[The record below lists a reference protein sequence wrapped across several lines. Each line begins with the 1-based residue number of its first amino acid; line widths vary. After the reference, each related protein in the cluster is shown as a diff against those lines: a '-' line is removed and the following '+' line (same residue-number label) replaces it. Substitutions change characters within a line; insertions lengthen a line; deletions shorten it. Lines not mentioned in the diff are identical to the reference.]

1 MHLLPRSC
9 VLLLL
14 QGSIALL
21 VFCAPEEPGKGA
33 DPGEP
38 RARGRAPK
46 LRELLSPKPLPG
58 LSPAPPQNRTLLG
71 PGSGSRE
78 LGAAPVNRP
87 GLELGAAPVNRAGLE
102 LGAAP
107 VNRAGLELGAA
118 PVNRAGLELGAAPVN
133 RPGPELG
140 PRAQRDPRP
149 APGRLQKLFGW
160 GDFYSNIKT
169 VKLNLLITGKV
180 VDHGNGSVNVF
191 FQHNS
196 TGHGNISVS
205 LVPPTKAVQFDLEQQ
220 IFIEAKESK
229 VFNCRVESEQ
239 VARAR
244 KTSLCTFDPAKT
256 CSQEHTQSRAA
267 WLCSQPFRAVC
278 VYITFYSSDYRLVQK
293 VCPDYNAHSQRPY
306 FPSG

>member
-1 MHLLPRSC
+1 MHLPRSC

-14 QGSIALL
+14 PGSIALL
-21 VFCAPEEPGKGA
+21 VFCAPEELA

-38 RARGRAPK
+38 RARGTAPGPK
-46 LRELLSPKPLPG
+46 LRELLLPKPLPR
-58 LSPAPPQNRTLLG
+58 LSPAPPQNRTPAG

-78 LGAAPVNRP
+78 LGAARE
-87 GLELGAAPVNRAGLE
+87 GRAG
-102 LGAAP
+102 
-107 VNRAGLELGAA
+107 RD
-118 PVNRAGLELGAAPVN
+118 
-133 RPGPELG
+133 LG
-140 PRAQRDPRP
+140 PRA
-149 APGRLQKLFGW
+149 APGGLQKLFGW

-205 LVPPTKAVQFDLEQQ
+205 LVPPSKAVQFDLEQQ

-267 WLCSQPFRAVC
+267 WLCSQPFRALC

-293 VCPDYNAHSQRPY
+293 VCPDYNAHSRRPY

>member
-1 MHLLPRSC
+1 MHLPRSC
-9 VLLLL
+9 VLLLLL

-21 VFCAPEEPGKGA
+21 VFCAPEEPEKGA

-58 LSPAPPQNRTLLG
+58 LSPAPQQNRTLPG

-87 GLELGAAPVNRAGLE
+87 GWDPGAAPVNRPGWDPGAAPVNRA
-102 LGAAP
+102 
-107 VNRAGLELGAA
+107 
-118 PVNRAGLELGAAPVN
+118 
-133 RPGPELG
+133 GPELG

-293 VCPDYNAHSQRPY
+293 VCPDYSKHSQRPY

>member
-1 MHLLPRSC
+1 MPGAARLGDPPFPSLTPEEKGGKDGKRRKIPAKPSPNRSHGEGGGAGWKMHLPRSC

-21 VFCAPEEPGKGA
+21 VLCAPEESGTGA

-38 RARGRAPK
+38 RGRGGAPGPE
-46 LRELLSPKPLPG
+46 LRELLPPKPLPSPG
-58 LSPAPPQNRTLLG
+58 PAPPRNRSL
-71 PGSGSRE
+71 PGLARGSRGLRGLLE
-78 LGAAPVNRP
+78 KRP
-87 GLELGAAPVNRAGLE
+87 GRE
-102 LGAAP
+102 
-107 VNRAGLELGAA
+107 
-118 PVNRAGLELGAAPVN
+118 
-133 RPGPELG
+133 
-140 PRAQRDPRP
+140 PR
-149 APGRLQKLFGW
+149 KLFGW
-160 GDFYSNIKT
+160 GEFYSNIKT

-229 VFNCRVESEQ
+229 VFNCRVESER

-267 WLCSQPFRAVC
+267 WLCSQPFGAVC
-278 VYITFYSSDYRLVQK
+278 VYITFYSSDYRLVQR
-293 VCPDYNAHSQRPY
+293 VCPDINSRARPAA